1 MVFSVPL
8 CLCVETERFSEV
20 DPLKRVENEL
30 KKCVKCGACRA
41 HCPAF
46 ATFGKEPAVARGK
59 VALAQHLL
67 KGDIELDDAT
77 YTAMSKCLLCGSCVE
92 KCPNDVP
99 TDEIVMTAREALSG
113 QRGLTTFHAAVGRVI
128 RNRTLMKF
136 GAAAA
141 RILGPLFFRKVPE
154 TSGLRLRFPLPFVG
168 GKRHIPPL
176 AKKPFMDRHPEVI
189 QGEPGK
195 PRIVYF
201 VGCMTNFCYPQV
213 GEAALALF
221 RHLGCTV
228 IIPKNQ
234 QCCGLPGMS
243 GGDLDTVRGLAEK
256 NLAELERYEA
266 DYVMTACAT
275 CGGALHKF
283 YPNLVGK
290 RHPELAARLKAIA
303 DKTVDAAQLLQKL
316 GLNPEETGAGDNMR
330 ITYHDPCHL
339 RTRAITRQ
347 PRELLQGAPGVELAE
362 MEGADK
368 CCGLGG
374 TFNVYHYESS
384 LAINQMKSAA
394 IIKTGAEAV
403 VTGCPGCM
411 MQLSDG
417 LKQRGNRTRVLHTL
431 EILARALRT

>member
-1 MVFSVPL
+1 
-8 CLCVETERFSEV
+8 V
-20 DPLKRVENEL
+20 DALKRIENEL

-59 VALAQHLL
+59 IALAQHLL

-77 YTAMSKCLLCGSCVE
+77 YAAMSKCLLCGSCVE

-99 TDEIVMTAREALSG
+99 TDEIVMVAREALSG

-128 RNRTLMKF
+128 RNRSLMKF

-141 RILGPLFFRKVPE
+141 RILGPLFFRKIPE

-168 GKRHIPPL
+168 GKRHIPPI
-176 AKKPFMDRHPEVI
+176 ARKPFMDRHPEVI

-256 NLAELERYEA
+256 NLAALERYEC
-266 DYVMTACAT
+266 DYIMTACAT

-283 YPNLVGK
+283 YPNLMGK

-316 GLNPEETGAGDNMR
+316 GLNPEETGAGGDIR
-330 ITYHDPCHL
+330 VTYHDPCHL

-347 PRELLQGAPGVELAE
+347 PRELLQGTPGVELAE

-394 IIKTGAEAV
+394 IIQTGAEAV

-417 LKQRGNRTRVLHTL
+417 LKQRGNRTRVMHTL
-431 EILARALRT
+431 EILARSIRK